1 MRPCWKNNRP
11 RRNPGGKSGSAVNEA
26 IKVDSGESGARE
38 TPMPASANLS
48 WPEEQNIHGALR
60 YWPVLLVSGMAPNL
74 WAVQQSLQHG
84 NYLDDAEILIEP
96 QIEQLP
102 SRLDERR
109 DIGVILILWA
119 DADFDRLIRLVE
131 SLFIAQDRTLK
142 AILVRCPVELPAA
155 VKATLWHLGVAD
167 LAFQQEFPSAALSDS
182 VAVTLRQ
189 YTRNRSLL
197 AVSAAAGS
205 FSDARTLHD
214 LAQLA
219 LQVVHEQGVGRQGGL
234 FCFLGSSAE
243 PRTVVVAGTGKFSR
257 YRAVPLDSIT
267 DTQATKMVSTAMRH
281 RQCQFA
287 SNALAVPSE
296 TPDGHFACIFL
307 SLMTQLNPWK
317 QEFVRTLAKTVA
329 ISIDQTQ
336 MAHRL
341 MRTQHATIATMAT
354 LAEFR
359 DVDTGEHV
367 ARVARA
373 ATEIAV
379 ALLRRG
385 GMPEID
391 DSFIEQIGLASI
403 LHDVGKIAIPESILL
418 KPGPLDFAERLL
430 MQEHVK
436 LGQEIL
442 LRAARRSDNGELLR
456 KAAEIARHHH
466 EKYDGSGY
474 PTGLKGRE
482 IPLSARIVALVDVF
496 DALISIRP
504 YKKAWPVEEAVDYIR
519 AQSGLHFDP
528 VVVEE
533 FLLLEERKKSARC
546 IEWSEGMSV
555 GHPDLDLDH
564 QRLIA
569 VINRLGSA
577 ESQCNRQ
584 TIEFILDDLVN
595 YTEFHFKREET
606 ILELHDYPD
615 LARHRAIHNGFCRKL
630 EELRWEYFQGI
641 RDEPDK
647 EILLFLTQWLNTHIL
662 EEDMSYRSWI

>member
-1 MRPCWKNNRP
+1 M
-11 RRNPGGKSGSAVNEA
+11 
-26 IKVDSGESGARE
+26 
-38 TPMPASANLS
+38 
-48 WPEEQNIHGALR
+48 
-60 YWPVLLVSGMAPNL
+60 
-74 WAVQQSLQHG
+74 
-84 NYLDDAEILIEP
+84 
-96 QIEQLP
+96 
-102 SRLDERR
+102 
-109 DIGVILILWA
+109 
-119 DADFDRLIRLVE
+119 
-131 SLFIAQDRTLK
+131 
-142 AILVRCPVELPAA
+142 
-155 VKATLWHLGVAD
+155 
-167 LAFQQEFPSAALSDS
+167 
-182 VAVTLRQ
+182 
-189 YTRNRSLL
+189 
-197 AVSAAAGS
+197 
-205 FSDARTLHD
+205 
-214 LAQLA
+214 
-219 LQVVHEQGVGRQGGL
+219 
-234 FCFLGSSAE
+234 
-243 PRTVVVAGTGKFSR
+243 VVAGTGKFAS
-257 YRAVPLDSIT
+257 YRAVPLEGIP
-267 DTQATKMVSTAMRH
+267 DTQATEMVSAAVRE

-287 SNALAVPSE
+287 SNALAVPIE

-391 DSFIEQIGLASI
+391 EAFIEQIGLASI

-442 LRAARRSDNGELLR
+442 LRAARRSDNGDLLR

-474 PTGLKGRE
+474 PAGLKGEE

-504 YKKAWPVEEAVDYIR
+504 YKNAWPMEEAVDYIR

-533 FLLLEERKKSARC
+533 FLSLEDRKKSARW

-569 VINRLGSA
+569 IINRLGSA

-615 LARHRAIHNGFCRKL
+615 LARHCAVHNGFCRKL

-647 EILLFLTQWLNTHIL
+647 EILQFLTQWLNTHIL
-662 EEDMSYRSWI
+662 EEDMSYRSCI